1 MHHRIFFSSIIGFL
15 VICIALCIPASVMV
29 FQGQGEKHP
38 TFVIDAGHGGEDGGA
53 VGGDDTLESD
63 INLAIALRLDQLLGL
78 CGLPAILTRNTP
90 ELIYPDTAVTIRE
103 KKRADQE
110 YRVSLV
116 NRTEA
121 AVLLSI
127 HQNKYSSPG
136 PRGAQVFYGKV
147 DGSEELAKEA
157 QAKLAVLCGDH
168 RKAAPISPEI
178 YLMREAHCPA
188 ILVECGFLSNPEELA
203 LLGTE
208 TYQTKLALAIT
219 AACISHYDELESVY
233 GKG

>member
-1 MHHRIFFSSIIGFL
+1 MQNRILFSSSIVLL
-15 VICIALCIPASVMV
+15 VVCIALSIPATIMV
-29 FQGQGEKHP
+29 FHGQGEERL

-53 VGGDDTLESD
+53 VGGDGTLESE

-78 CGLPAILTRNTP
+78 CGISAVLTRDSA

-110 YRVSLV
+110 YRVTLV
-116 NRTEA
+116 NRTER

-147 DGSEELAKEA
+147 DGSEELAKEV
-157 QAKLAVLCGDH
+157 QDKLAILCGDH

-208 TYQTKLALAIT
+208 AYRTKLALAIT
-219 AACISHYDELESVY
+219 AACISHYYELESVY
-233 GKG
+233 GKS

>member
-1 MHHRIFFSSIIGFL
+1 MRFRFVILSAALLLIGTAFFSIPLSRRVFHASRRECVV
-15 VICIALCIPASVMV
+15 VI
-29 FQGQGEKHP
+29 
-38 TFVIDAGHGGEDGGA
+38 IDAGHGGEDGGA
-53 VGGDDTLESD
+53 VGGDGTLESE

-78 CGLPAILTRNTP
+78 CGISAVLTRDSA

-116 NRTEA
+116 NRTEGA
-121 AVLLSI
+121 ILLSI

-147 DGSEELAKEA
+147 DGSEELAKVV
-157 QAKLAVLCGDH
+157 QDKLTTLCGDH

-178 YLMREAHCPA
+178 YLMREVHCPA
-188 ILVECGFLSNPEELA
+188 VLVECGFLSNPEELA
-203 LLGTE
+203 LLNAE
-208 TYQTKLALAIT
+208 AYRTKLALAIS

-233 GKG
+233 GKS

>member
-1 MHHRIFFSSIIGFL
+1 MHKGILFSAVVGLL
-15 VICIALCIPASVMV
+15 VVCIALSIPASIVV
-29 FQGQGEKHP
+29 FQGEGEERL

-53 VGGDDTLESD
+53 VGGDGTLESEV
-63 INLAIALRLDQLLGL
+63 NLDIALRLDQLMGL
-78 CGLPAILTRNTP
+78 CGISAVLTRDTA

-116 NRTEA
+116 NRTEH

-127 HQNKYSSPG
+127 HQNKYPSPG
-136 PRGAQVFYGKV
+136 PKGAQVFYGTV
-147 DGSEELAKEA
+147 DGSAELAKEV
-157 QAKLAVLCGDH
+157 QAKLAALCGDH

-178 YLMREAHCPA
+178 YLMREARCPA

-203 LLGTE
+203 LLGSE
-208 TYQTKLALAIT
+208 AYRTKLALAVA
-219 AACISHYDELESVY
+219 AACISHYDKLESVY
-233 GKG
+233 GKS